1 MWTRRERRTACMATI
16 GPAAPGSEGV
26 GEKRA
31 RLEGIEDV
39 SQHKPPGM
47 SNEQYLNELLAEH
60 EKHKGLTG
68 DAQFPHSNRLL
79 VAEIERVT
87 AGSEALAVHANWKLH
102 EGDGITTVLES
113 EEETGTG
120 MVKAVLKVFIPE
132 ECTGQSQS
140 GDIRGGTSRGRLLGP
155 NGQTIR
161 VLQQESHCKMQ
172 IKGRGSIKLRENQDA
187 ETMATDPQFAHLT
200 EDLHVY
206 AQYEG
211 DKMHMGQCYSR
222 AVKLIRLVLTGGTVV
237 PSGPAHMGL
246 GAAAIPSFGAGAPM
260 APSIGADQ
268 AFANSAIQLQ
278 VESGQI
284 VSILASHREMGGHCK
299 TAVKVFVPQ
308 RTVMGCSRGK
318 LLGTRGSML
327 KQLMQEAG
335 CHFAIRGR
343 GSTKEEPAHL
353 VEELHVLVEYEGPVA
368 MRDTTLHN
376 AEMLIRAIL
385 SPAGDPQP
393 GQHAISQY
401 ELMKQQLQ
409 QQQQTFGF
417 GSAYGAPQPS
427 QQQQFP
433 HAALPSFQPL
443 GFDSFGQQS
452 ALQSA
457 AQQVQQLSVS
467 GQPGAWPG
475 YPSY

>member
-1 MWTRRERRTACMATI
+1 MTTI
-16 GPAAPGSEGV
+16 GPASPSAPGTEGV

-31 RLEGIEDV
+31 RLEGVEDV

-60 EKHKGLTG
+60 EKHKTLEG
-68 DAQFPHSNRLL
+68 DARFPHSDRLL

-87 AGSEALAVHANWKLH
+87 AGSEALAVNANWKLH

-120 MVKAVLKVFIPE
+120 MVKSVLKVFIPE

-161 VLQQESHCKMQ
+161 VLQQESHCRMQ
-172 IKGRGSIKLRENQDA
+172 IKGRGSIKLRAEQD
-187 ETMATDPQFAHLT
+187 EKTMAADPQHAHLL
-200 EDLHVY
+200 EQLHVY

-211 DKMHMGQCYSR
+211 DKSLMGSCYSR

-237 PSGPAHMGL
+237 PSGHGLPAIPAFAGASVN
-246 GAAAIPSFGAGAPM
+246 AAAATTLSSFSDAAY
-260 APSIGADQ
+260 ASTAV
-268 AFANSAIQLQ
+268 AN
-278 VESGQI
+278 GQI
-284 VSILASHREMGGHCK
+284 VSVLASHREMGGHCK

-343 GSTKEEPAHL
+343 GSTKEDADKPPHL
-353 VEELHVLVEYEGPVA
+353 QEELHVLVEYEGPVP

-385 SPAGDPQP
+385 SPAGDPQS

-401 ELMKQQLQ
+401 EVMKQQLQ

-417 GSAYGAPQPS
+417 GSAYGAPQQA

-443 GFDSFGQQS
+443 GFDSFGQQ
-452 ALQSA
+452 
-457 AQQVQQLSVS
+457 
-467 GQPGAWPG
+467 WR
-475 YPSY
+475 